1 VQKRCRG
8 TVSCTLTVVETAW
21 MGHIL
26 QNIKRRLM
34 LGGSKSRAPTA
45 GAQQP
50 QPVVTATDPL
60 PPPGPASPATWSSL
74 RSGQNPADT
83 KQTQPM
89 KSLRRRIPLGTLP
102 AELAALEQ
110 QFASLPLH
118 RPPSKEQLQ
127 SRLVAARP
135 PSRAQEKAQSIA
147 GSKQVSSKQ
156 FQRVAKSTSSAH
168 SVGGEA
174 SKPAATGWRARARGK
189 ADAKLQT
196 PVASNAAVRSHTASE
211 EQQQLAALPTSSSRP
226 LSAVPHSSA
235 PHNAAH
241 SSSATWQA
249 AKRLHKAEADEPLL
263 SAAGRSGMWQES
275 NTAPVMPTAVTEAHQ
290 LKAARDTSRGGRT
303 SFKVS
308 SSGSSSSSSGEL
320 SLRLDPRAGAGGA
333 SGLMPSSISQPSGPP
348 EQSHGRRPTPAAA
361 SRSQTAHESSTLLPQ
376 TSPRSELPPDLL
388 SLQESAARA
397 QRGRATGT
405 PLLARRAAS
414 VQEEAAARV
423 RTASGDG
430 SAGLEPSPVPRPPAT
445 AGANLSAKAAAS
457 SLPQQPRPGELSRV
471 AKKLAA
477 LRRQRR
483 SDWLSDFGGSGP
495 SCQPSQVRRFISRVL
510 S

>member
-1 VQKRCRG
+1 MQKRCRG
-8 TVSCTLTVVETAW
+8 TVSRTLTVVETAW

-89 KSLRRRIPLGTLP
+89 KSLPRRIPLGTLP

-135 PSRAQEKAQSIA
+135 PSRAQEKAHSIA

-241 SSSATWQA
+241 SSGATWQA

-263 SAAGRSGMWQES
+263 SAAGRGGMGS
-275 NTAPVMPTAVTEAHQ
+275 NTAPVMPTAVVEARQ
-290 LKAARDTSRGGRT
+290 LEVASETYRGGR
-303 SFKVS
+303 SGFKINS
-308 SSGSSSSSSGEL
+308 TGSSSSSSGEL
-320 SLRLDPRAGAGGA
+320 DLGLDPRAGAGGA
-333 SGLMPSSISQPSGPP
+333 TGLMPSSISQPSGPP
-348 EQSHGRRPTPAAA
+348 EQPHGRRSTPPAA
-361 SRSQTAHESSTLLPQ
+361 SILQTAHESSTLLPQ
-376 TSPRSELPPDLL
+376 PSPRSELPPDLL
-388 SLQESAARA
+388 SLRESVARA
-397 QRGRATGT
+397 QRGRATAT
-405 PLLARRAAS
+405 PLCTRRAAS

-423 RTASGDG
+423 WTASGDG
-430 SAGLEPSPVPRPPAT
+430 SAGLEPSSLPRPPAT

-457 SLPQQPRPGELSRV
+457 SLPQQPPPGELSRG

-495 SCQPSQVRRFISRVL
+495 GCQPSQVRRFIARVL